1 MYKLSWTFKLLFLP
15 DKGNSP
21 FYAVTQT
28 VVLFNFFIVE
38 KTLDNA
44 SKSVLSETF
53 GVTNDN
59 PLKSLKFRES
69 AKLLENS

>member
-1 MYKLSWTFKLLFLP
+1 MTTETW
-15 DKGNSP
+15 
-21 FYAVTQT
+21 
-28 VVLFNFFIVE
+28 NFFIVE